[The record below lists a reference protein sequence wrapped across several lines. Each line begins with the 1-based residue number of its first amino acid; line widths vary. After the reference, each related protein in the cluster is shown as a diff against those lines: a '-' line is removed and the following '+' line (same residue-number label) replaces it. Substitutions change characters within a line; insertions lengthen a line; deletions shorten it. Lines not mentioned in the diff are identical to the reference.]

1 MNQVIIIGVGKLG
14 VRHLEAILIS
24 QIPSTIWVVDT
35 NKDSVSMADQLT
47 THINHSCDINF
58 CMVMPDK
65 LNFDLAIIATNSKNR
80 FEIAKELLINN
91 SVKNLVLEKI
101 VFPVSSEYSKFIN
114 LIDVSGTTC
123 FVNLPRRL
131 FSHYDLV
138 RSFTA
143 NSNSFEA
150 KIEGASW
157 GLLSNSLHFIDLI
170 HFLFSEECSIIDL
183 SRLTDFFP
191 SKREGY
197 MEANGKIQL
206 NYANRGKVLIECTE
220 GDFNGISILLKFDG
234 KEIEIHEK
242 LEGSMKFSWES
253 NPRKIQSL
261 MVTYTT
267 SMIFKQLVKENKCN
281 LPTYNE
287 IYKEHLL
294 FIREIEKKFQ
304 QDFAHNENQILVT

>member
-1 MNQVIIIGVGKLG
+1 
-14 VRHLEAILIS
+14 
-24 QIPSTIWVVDT
+24 
-35 NKDSVSMADQLT
+35 
-47 THINHSCDINF
+47 
-58 CMVMPDK
+58 
-65 LNFDLAIIATNSKNR
+65 
-80 FEIAKELLINN
+80 
-91 SVKNLVLEKI
+91 
-101 VFPVSSEYSKFIN
+101 
-114 LIDVSGTTC
+114 
-123 FVNLPRRL
+123 
-131 FSHYDLV
+131 
-138 RSFTA
+138 
-143 NSNSFEA
+143 
-150 KIEGASW
+150 
-157 GLLSNSLHFIDLI
+157 
-170 HFLFSEECSIIDL
+170 
-183 SRLTDFFP
+183 
-191 SKREGY
+191 

-261 MVTYTT
+261 MVTNTT